1 MTRAYFDV
9 PSDIVEC
16 ATKLRTY
23 FDERNIKDWALDG
36 VCALPQP
43 ASKLVQRVSYNWS
56 SADVACAFKEGWRL
70 AERDDGFLEIKTKD
84 GNGVFGSDIAAQAF
98 VRDRASKIGCAQHHY
113 EAWKLHATRWYK

>member
-1 MTRAYFDV
+1 MNRAYFDV

-43 ASKLVQRVSYNWS
+43 TSKLVQRIPYGWCETDR
-56 SADVACAFKEGWRL
+56 ATAKAEGWWL
-70 AERDDGFLEIKTKD
+70 SERADGFLEIQKLD
-84 GNGVFGSDIAAQAF
+84 EREQFESDVAAQAF
-98 VRDRASKIGCAQHHY
+98 VRVRGGTTHVRA
-113 EAWKLHATRWYK
+113 WLLHATRWYK